1 MFLVQK
7 EKDLPSYEGILLL
20 RVDTVTA
27 RVCRENTETS
37 ALTPTIETAHIIC
50 RGANNLGSNHF
61 HKANWVDK
69 AGRMYGW
76 AAEYTILLANLACS
90 TSKCTFEADIVC
102 KADSSHPLYYS
113 TTISCGCNKGYSRTE
128 KGCFKCPRDTYSDP
142 TNTTCIPCPE
152 GMNTKG
158 LEGAASSDQCVASCK
173 PGQIRI
179 SNTCVA
185 NAALGSACAGFVVLV
200 VLIAALR
207 YLFKRR
213 KAVIQQKIQER
224 RARKAQTKVL
234 GSHLSK
240 FSNDKVGSN
249 VDNSSSVQMSR
260 GNCLVAES
268 ELSGSREIRTT
279 PSAISTLKR
288 QRGPPNHVRNEGAT

>member
-1 MFLVQK
+1 MVQK
-7 EKDLPSYEGILLL
+7 EKDQPSYEGILLL
-20 RVDTVTA
+20 RADTTTA
-27 RVCRENTETS
+27 RVCRENTETVT
-37 ALTPTIETAHIIC
+37 LTPTIETTHIIC
-50 RGANNLGSNHF
+50 RAANNLGSNHY

-69 AGRMYGW
+69 AGQMYGW
-76 AAEYTILLANLACS
+76 AAKYSILLSNLACE
-90 TSKCTFEADIVC
+90 TGDCTFTTESIC
-102 KADSSHPLYYS
+102 KTNSSNPVYYS
-113 TTISCGCNKGYSRTE
+113 TTISCGCYNGYSRTE
-128 KGCFKCPRDTYSDP
+128 RGCIQCPVDTYSDP

-152 GMNTKG
+152 GMNTRG
-158 LEGAASSDQCVASCK
+158 VEGAASRYQCVSSCK

-207 YLFKRR
+207 YVFKRR

-249 VDNSSSVQMSR
+249 VDISSSGQLTR

-268 ELSGSREIRTT
+268 ELSGPREIRTT
-279 PSAISTLKR
+279 TNAISTLKR
-288 QRGPPNHVRNEGAT
+288 QRGPPNHVRKEGAT